1 MPDQSE
7 RSIKVQGINKTIEH
21 EDPSVIDTQSFNADL
36 SDISTIH
43 TPTLCHTNDNFREH
57 NLNSKK
63 LKIVMPPRN
72 TRTAAKASGES
83 KIPTAAGTS
92 GPSKSGSSSIPTK
105 LSLPSTR
112 ARKQKDITTEGIAT
126 AISQGLSSPV
136 KLKFGHSKPD
146 ASTTGPSGQS

>member
-1 MPDQSE
+1 MTPKVLSGVI
-7 RSIKVQGINKTIEH
+7 IKVQGINKTIEH

-36 SDISTIH
+36 PDIS
-43 TPTLCHTNDNFREH
+43 CDNFREH

-112 ARKQKDITTEGIAT
+112 ARSHE
-126 AISQGLSSPV
+126 SHPHNFLRHSS
-136 KLKFGHSKPD
+136 SKHFL
-146 ASTTGPSGQS
+146 